1 MNVFRVIRLADI
13 FSLLNGLFGF
23 GAILAA
29 SLGNMG
35 FSVLLVILSA
45 VADGFDGFLARRTKA
60 SELGAGL
67 DSLADLISFGVAPAV
82 LVIKTFDMSA
92 PILAASMIYLTCGIL
107 RLARFNIS
115 ADNDRSF
122 EGIPITAS
130 GLTVAASNL
139 SKNSS
144 DLTLILM
151 IVLAALMVCSIPY
164 PKIRDIKA
172 LIAFGLV
179 LLVAAIPIVFGRD
192 ISLSGTLILTVMAAY
207 VASPVVMSCLQRE
220 R

>member
-1 MNVFRVIRLADI
+1 MEFA
-13 FSLLNGLFGF
+13 
-23 GAILAA
+23 
-29 SLGNMG
+29 
-35 FSVLLVILSA
+35 VLLVILSA

-82 LVIKTFDMSA
+82 LVVKTFDMSA
-92 PILAASMIYLTCGIL
+92 LILAASTIYLTCGIL

-115 ADNDRSF
+115 ANNDSYF

-130 GLTVAASNL
+130 GLTVAASML
-139 SKNSS
+139 SKNPQ
-144 DLTLILM
+144 LTLILTL
-151 IVLAALMVCSIPY
+151 VLAALMVSSIPY

-179 LLVAAIPIVFGRD
+179 LLVAGIPIVFGRD

-207 VASPVVMSCLQRE
+207 GASPVVMSCLQKKR
-220 R
+220 

>member
-1 MNVFRVIRLADI
+1 MNVFRVIRLADV

-82 LVIKTFDMSA
+82 LVMKTFDMSA

-139 SKNSS
+139 SNSS

-151 IVLAALMVCSIPY
+151 IVLAALMVSSIPY

>member
-1 MNVFRVIRLADI
+1 MNIFRTIRLADF

-23 GAILAA
+23 GAISAA
-29 SLGNMG
+29 SLGKME
-35 FSVLLVILSA
+35 FSVLLVIFSV

-82 LVIKTFDMSA
+82 LAMKTFDMSA
-92 PILAASMIYLTCGIL
+92 PILAAGMIYLTCGIL

-115 ADNDRSF
+115 ANNDRFF

-130 GLTVAASNL
+130 GLTVAASML
-139 SKNSS
+139 SKNPQ
-144 DLTLILM
+144 LTLVLMLILSAM
-151 IVLAALMVCSIPY
+151 MVSSIPY
-164 PKIRDIKA
+164 PKIRDIKT
-172 LIAFGLV
+172 LIVFGLV

-192 ISLSGTLILTVMAAY
+192 IGLSGILILTVMAAY
-207 VASPVVMSCLQRE
+207 VASPVVMSCLQKKR
-220 R
+220 